1 MSHGAAPN
9 GEAGATRV
17 NHWTLIVDILVPNA
31 KNEKWLAL
39 LQTDPLNTS
48 DADLLVRFANGRGGI
63 GTTGQ
68 YEGKGA
74 MIPGQ
79 WHRLAFAVDANF
91 SMLNKYIDGQLF
103 AAQGLPAPALDG
115 RHSLG
120 PTSLLFA
127 DEDGESQPAYINSIQ
142 FRNYTMG
149 EEEIAALGGPDASG
163 IPAHSGP

>member
-1 MSHGAAPN
+1 
-9 GEAGATRV
+9 
-17 NHWTLIVDILVPNA
+17 
-31 KNEKWLAL
+31 
-39 LQTDPLNTS
+39 
-48 DADLLVRFANGRGGI
+48 
-63 GTTGQ
+63 
-68 YEGKGA
+68 
-74 MIPGQ
+74 MIAGQ

-103 AAQGLPAPALDG
+103 AVQGLPGAELDG

-142 FRNYTMG
+142 FRNYTVE

-163 IPAHSGP
+163 IPSASRQ